1 MINFK
6 EIPKVELHCH
16 LEACFRPETV
26 MEVGK
31 VLGLDVP
38 QDIDTFRNNWLL
50 REQLDNLEIA
60 LARFVDIQ
68 KIWCSEE
75 VIERMAFEACEYAV
89 DQGIRIME
97 FRYAPDFIAFD
108 KPHLTLEK
116 IHASILR
123 GIERAQHPDLA
134 VGLIGIV
141 QKTLSLDVAERTVDF
156 IVQNSDTF
164 VGLDFADKDTHELSA
179 YAPMV
184 EKARAAGIRLTTH
197 AGEERG
203 PQAPGEVR
211 SAIEVLGA
219 ERIGHG
225 IHIIHDEEV
234 MQLVHDA
241 GVTLEICPTSNWLTS
256 AVASTAKHPIAK
268 LDKKGVAVTINSDDP
283 ALFGID
289 LCHEYRLMHEEHG
302 FDEKDF
308 ARCNQ
313 QAARAS
319 FLPDQVKRRVWKF
332 DE

>member
-50 REQLDNLEIA
+50 REQLKNLEIA

-75 VIERMAFEACEYAV
+75 VIERMTFEACEYAV

-108 KPHLTLEK
+108 KPHLTFEK
-116 IHASILR
+116 IHAAILR

-141 QKTLSLDVAERTVDF
+141 QKTLPLDAAEKTVDF

-164 VGLDFADKDTHELSA
+164 VGLDVNVVPEPTTASLL
-179 YAPMV
+179 
-184 EKARAAGIRLTTH
+184 GLGLLGLTIS
-197 AGEERG
+197 G
-203 PQAPGEVR
+203 
-211 SAIEVLGA
+211 
-219 ERIGHG
+219 
-225 IHIIHDEEV
+225 
-234 MQLVHDA
+234 
-241 GVTLEICPTSNWLTS
+241 
-256 AVASTAKHPIAK
+256 
-268 LDKKGVAVTINSDDP
+268 
-283 ALFGID
+283 
-289 LCHEYRLMHEEHG
+289 
-302 FDEKDF
+302 
-308 ARCNQ
+308 
-313 QAARAS
+313 
-319 FLPDQVKRRVWKF
+319 RRRN
-332 DE
+332 